1 MCVSEKLPSWAR
13 YDVVGYI
20 FTAAAGLGGE
30 ARIVGGAVRDWLAGR
45 VVGEIDMAVN
55 LPIQV
60 IADKLR
66 QIQHIKVINSGL
78 AHGTV
83 TVVDAVQS
91 IELTQTRSDVAT
103 DGRHAVVEFQDD
115 WAEDAARRD
124 FTINALYLDA
134 EGRLFDPLGGQAD
147 LAAQRLRFVGRA
159 AERVQEDA
167 LRMLRYC
174 RFSIDFNGA
183 LCDQHAGKAL
193 RDFAPLAAGLSGER
207 VAEELRKI
215 LSNEHCAAAVGLFHE
230 TGLCRSALGVGIDIG
245 AIPSSPDELRLVTA
259 EHGWL
264 VMFSAMIP
272 QSALASVLQRLRLS
286 RAEQKFCLQLVTSS
300 TPQLYAELTKP
311 KWRQSAFFMHRRAAA
326 IYACATWRLRG
337 EFSADFFQQLQQWQ
351 PPEFPLSGADLLSHG
366 VDNGRA
372 LGQMLKDAKVLWAQ
386 SDFTLTKSELLDAVI
401 KRGN

>member
-1 MCVSEKLPSWAR
+1 MCASEKLPSWAGH
-13 YDVVGYI
+13 DVVGHI

-45 VVGEIDMAVN
+45 AVGDIDMAVN

-60 IADKLR
+60 IADRLR
-66 QIQHIKVINSGL
+66 QIQHIKVINTGL

-83 TVVDAVQS
+83 TVVDAAQS

-103 DGRHAVVEFQDD
+103 DGRHAVVAFQDD

-134 EGRLFDPLGGQAD
+134 GGRLFDPLGGQAD

-174 RFSIDFNGA
+174 RFSIDYNGA
-183 LCDQHAGKAL
+183 QYDQQAVEAL
-193 RDFAPLAAGLSGER
+193 RGFAPLAAGLSGER
-207 VAEELRKI
+207 VAQELQKI

-230 TGLCRSALGVGIDIG
+230 TGLDQSALGVGIDIG
-245 AIPSSPDELRLVTA
+245 AIPSNPDELRLVTA

-264 VMFSAMIP
+264 VLFSAMIP
-272 QSALASVLQRLRLS
+272 QPALASVLQRLRLS
-286 RAEQKFCLQLVTSS
+286 RAAQKFCLQLVTSS
-300 TPQLYAELTKP
+300 TPKLFAELTTP
-311 KWRQSAFFMHRRAAA
+311 RWRQSAFFMHRRAAA
-326 IYACATWRLRG
+326 IYACAAWRLRG
-337 EFSADFFQQLQQWQ
+337 EFRADLFQQLQQWQ

-366 VDNGRA
+366 VDNGPS
-372 LGQMLKDAKVLWAQ
+372 LGQMLRDAETLWVK
-386 SDFTLTKSELLDAVI
+386 SDFTLTKSALLDAVI
-401 KRGN
+401 